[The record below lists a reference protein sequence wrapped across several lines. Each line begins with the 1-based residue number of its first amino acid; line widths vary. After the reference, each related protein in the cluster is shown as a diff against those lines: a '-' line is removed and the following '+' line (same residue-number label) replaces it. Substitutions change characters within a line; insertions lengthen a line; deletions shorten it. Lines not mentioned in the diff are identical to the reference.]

1 MHVFIA
7 QLRPHNTR
15 HLNALYLPQFLSHL
29 SLKTSHTPTFKPTA
43 CCLSLM
49 QAAPAVI
56 SSDGTTVVV
65 EVMMEGSSLLK
76 SIKVGAQ
83 LRWFSICE

>member
-1 MHVFIA
+1 MSLRVMHVSIT
-7 QLRPHNTR
+7 QLRPNNTR

-43 CCLSLM
+43 CCVSST

-56 SSDGTTVVV
+56 SFDGTTV
-65 EVMMEGSSLLK
+65 
-76 SIKVGAQ
+76 
-83 LRWFSICE
+83 